1 MPVVGEI
8 ALDSIQACVYRP
20 PAMKTLIPLLLSAAA
35 FTAPAAP
42 SPADMGPTRGKVII
56 LENEQP
62 LVGDIERVGDA
73 YRVRRL
79 IGETT
84 VPADRVLRLC
94 ADMDEAFRFVR
105 GRANLSDPDER
116 LRLAEWCRLNG
127 LHEQAVA
134 EVKAAVQLRPDHVPS
149 RRLLSYLQESGP
161 IKQASPKEA
170 EEAAANAR
178 VSIDLTEEALGQ
190 FAVRVQP
197 ILMNACA
204 NCHAN
209 GRGGAFKLTRSYNS
223 AVLNRKTLQQNLAA
237 VLGEVNLVQP
247 QNSLL
252 LSKAVSVHGSQEQAP
267 IKNRQAAAYQ
277 QLEYWVWATLAD
289 NPQLRDEAVQNAA
302 AAAPASAQATSPFAE
317 VRTPASD
324 KPRAAVEAVG
334 KPAPAKEAP
343 EPPDPYSP
351 DDFNRQFHSEKSKAD
366 PLPKP

>member
-1 MPVVGEI
+1 MRIAGKI
-8 ALDSIQACVYRP
+8 ALDSLRACAYRP
-20 PAMKTLIPLLLSAAA
+20 PAMKTLIPLLLYAAV
-35 FTAPAAP
+35 FTAPNAP
-42 SPADMGPTRGKVII
+42 SPADMGPTRGKVLI

-62 LVGDIERVGDA
+62 LAGDIERIGNS

-84 VPADRVLRLC
+84 VPADGVLRLC
-94 ADMDEAFRFVR
+94 ADMDEAFQFVCS
-105 GRANLSDPDER
+105 RANLSDPDER

-127 LHEQAVA
+127 LHDQAVA

-161 IKQASPKEA
+161 IKQAPAKESDD
-170 EEAAANAR
+170 AANAR
-178 VSIDLTEEALGQ
+178 ISIDLTEEALGQ
-190 FAVRVQP
+190 FATKVQP

-209 GRGGAFKLTRSYNS
+209 GRGGAFKLAHAYNS
-223 AVLNRKTLQQNLAA
+223 TVLNRRTLQQNLAA

-267 IKNRQAAAYQ
+267 IKNRQAAAYHA
-277 QLEYWVWATLAD
+277 LEEWVWITLAN
-289 NPQLRDEAVQNAA
+289 NPQLREEAVQKAA
-302 AAAPASAQATSPFAE
+302 ATTLAASPFGE
-317 VRTPASD
+317 VRTPPGD
-324 KPRAAVEAVG
+324 KPRAAVENTD

-343 EPPDPYSP
+343 EPTDPYSP
-351 DDFNRQFHSEKSKAD
+351 DDFNRQFHGEKSK
-366 PLPKP
+366 PQPKP

>member
-1 MPVVGEI
+1 MLIAGRI
-8 ALDSIQACVYRP
+8 ALDSLRACVYRP
-20 PAMKTLIPLLLSAAA
+20 PAMKTLIPLLLYAAV
-35 FTAPAAP
+35 FTAPNAP
-42 SPADMGPTRGKVII
+42 SPADMGPTRGKVLI

-62 LVGDIERVGDA
+62 LAGDIERIGNS

-84 VPADRVLRLC
+84 VPADGVLRLC
-94 ADMDEAFRFVR
+94 ADMDEAFQFVR
-105 GRANLSDPDER
+105 SRANLSDPDER

-127 LHEQAVA
+127 LHDQAVA

-161 IKQASPKEA
+161 IKQTPAKESDDAAS
-170 EEAAANAR
+170 AR
-178 VSIDLTEEALGQ
+178 ISVDLTEEALGQ
-190 FAVRVQP
+190 FATKVQP

-209 GRGGAFKLTRSYNS
+209 GRGGAFKLAHAYNS
-223 AVLNRKTLQQNLAA
+223 TVLNRRTLQQNLAA

-267 IKNRQAAAYQ
+267 IKNRQAAAYHA
-277 QLEYWVWATLAD
+277 LEEWVWMTLAN
-289 NPQLRDEAVQNAA
+289 NPQLREEAVQKAA
-302 AAAPASAQATSPFAE
+302 ATTPAASPFGE
-317 VRTPASD
+317 VRTPPGD
-324 KPRAAVEAVG
+324 KPRVAVEKTD

-343 EPPDPYSP
+343 EPTDPYSP
-351 DDFNRQFHSEKSKAD
+351 DDFNRQFHGEKSK
-366 PLPKP
+366 LQPKP

>member
-1 MPVVGEI
+1 
-8 ALDSIQACVYRP
+8 
-20 PAMKTLIPLLLSAAA
+20 MKTLIPVLLYAAV
-35 FTAPAAP
+35 FTAPNAP
-42 SPADMGPTRGKVII
+42 SPADMGPARGKVLI

-94 ADMDEAFRFVR
+94 ADMDDAFGFVR

-127 LHEQAVA
+127 LHERAIA

-149 RRLLSYLQESGP
+149 RRLLSYLEETGPRKAAPAKGPEESDG
-161 IKQASPKEA
+161 
-170 EEAAANAR
+170 AR
-178 VSIDLTEEALGQ
+178 LSVDLTEEALGQ
-190 FAVRVQP
+190 FATRVQP

-209 GRGGAFKLTRSYNS
+209 GRGGSFKLTRSYNS
-223 AVLNRKTLQQNLAA
+223 GVLNRKTLQQNLAA

-267 IKNRQAAAYQ
+267 IKNRQAAAYHI
-277 QLEYWVWATLAD
+277 LEYWVWATLAD
-289 NPQLRDEAVQNAA
+289 NPQLRDEAVQKAA
-302 AAAPASAQATSPFAE
+302 ATSAGTSPFAE
-317 VRTPASD
+317 VKTPPGD
-324 KPRAAVEAVG
+324 KPRAPVEEGG
-334 KPAPAKEAP
+334 KPAVKEAP
-343 EPPDPYSP
+343 EPTDPYSS
-351 DDFNRQFHSEKSKAD
+351 DDFNRQFHGEKPKSD
-366 PLPKP
+366 PKPKP

>member
-1 MPVVGEI
+1 
-8 ALDSIQACVYRP
+8 
-20 PAMKTLIPLLLSAAA
+20 MKTLIPLLLSAAV
-35 FTAPAAP
+35 FTAPNAP
-42 SPADMGPTRGKVII
+42 SPADMGPTRGKVLI

-62 LVGDIERVGDA
+62 LSGDIERVGGA

-94 ADMDEAFRFVR
+94 ADMDEAFQFVR

-127 LHEQAVA
+127 LHEQAVG
-134 EVKAAVQLRPDHVPS
+134 EVKAAVALRPDNVAS
-149 RRLLSYLQESGP
+149 RRLLSYLQETGP
-161 IKQASPKEA
+161 IKQTPAKESD
-170 EEAAANAR
+170 ESKGR
-178 VSIDLTEEALGQ
+178 VSVDLTEEALGQ

-209 GRGGAFKLTRSYNS
+209 GHGGAFKLTRAYNS

-267 IKNRQAAAYQ
+267 IKNRQAAAYHA
-277 QLEYWVWATLAD
+277 LEDWVWATLAD
-289 NPQLRDEAVQNAA
+289 NPQLRDEAAQKAA
-302 AAAPASAQATSPFAE
+302 AVPAFSE
-317 VRTPASD
+317 VRTPPSNKPRVAVEGAD
-324 KPRAAVEAVG
+324 KPAQAV
-334 KPAPAKEAP
+334 KEAP
-343 EPPDPYSP
+343 EPADPYSP
-351 DDFNRQFHSEKSKAD
+351 DDFNRQFHGEKSKSQ
-366 PLPKP
+366 PKP